1 MSAVYVFNWLSD
13 LGLLL
18 TGFLALYGIS
28 KYGEARID
36 GWFSIARITLLFVV
50 VLGTIYVRSEIGAGE
65 TAVSVALLA
74 VSLAAVI
81 GASISTKLIKVG
93 KALDTASDAR
103 VPDVVKTMT
112 PNKEDGDWALIRKLV
127 EFSDWD
133 MVFVLTL
140 FAGIVNQNW
149 SPLFVILGTQ
159 MGVFAS
165 AVGQFFAAALEMK
178 TRDTGTDEDEDKKL
192 LIIAICSAVLTT
204 IAVGTNLFSVI
215 LPGLVGWAPVSNII
229 AAALITL
236 IAIVTGVILHG
247 KMANFANDDRVMDFI
262 SWTAAFSLTGMALL
276 MILATMSPIIKGATI
291 VVVIIVL
298 VTLLIKVTKTEFLG
312 SNKNESTVEAVA
324 A

>member
-1 MSAVYVFNWLSD
+1 
-13 LGLLL
+13 
-18 TGFLALYGIS
+18 
-28 KYGEARID
+28 
-36 GWFSIARITLLFVV
+36 
-50 VLGTIYVRSEIGAGE
+50 
-65 TAVSVALLA
+65 
-74 VSLAAVI
+74 
-81 GASISTKLIKVG
+81 
-93 KALDTASDAR
+93 